1 MKIDRQWVLI
11 MTWWVFWS
19 LTASLAHAGDAASGK
34 AQSIPCLA
42 CHGAAGVSDHYLWP
56 NIAGQSEGYL
66 VKQIQDFRDGARH
79 DPWMSPMARNL
90 SDEDIG
96 DLAAYFSSLPAAA
109 GEGAVQPEQA
119 KICAACHSAQM
130 TAANSLWPKLAGQ
143 HERYLV
149 KQLQDYQSGRRVDP
163 VMGLLAKPLSDQE
176 VVELAAYFAGQRNC
190 PGLEHTCVESSG
202 RASD

>member
-1 MKIDRQWVLI
+1 MKIGMQLALT
-11 MTWWVFWS
+11 MTWLAFWS
-19 LTASLAHAGDAASGK
+19 LTASLAHTGDAAAGK
-34 AQSIPCLA
+34 TRSIPCLA

-66 VKQIQDFRDGARH
+66 VKQMQDFRDGARH
-79 DPWMSPMARNL
+79 DPWMSPVARNL

-109 GEGAVQPEQA
+109 GEGTVQPEQA

-149 KQLQDYQSGRRVDP
+149 KQLHNYQAGRRADP
-163 VMGLLAKPLSDQE
+163 VMGPLAKPLSGQDI
-176 VVELAAYFAGQRNC
+176 VELAAYFAGQ
-190 PGLEHTCVESSG
+190 
-202 RASD
+202 